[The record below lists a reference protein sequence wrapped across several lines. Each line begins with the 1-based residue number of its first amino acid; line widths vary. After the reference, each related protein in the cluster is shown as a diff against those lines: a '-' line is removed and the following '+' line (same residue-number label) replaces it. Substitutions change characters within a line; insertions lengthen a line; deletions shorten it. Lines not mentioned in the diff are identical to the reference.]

1 MEETYRQRLKHFD
14 ERARALD
21 RRSAALANGR
31 LLFFLV
37 AAGFALAA
45 TFHKVPTW
53 GWEISGGAFVVF
65 LFLATWHSRVIEAE
79 RRAKAAALLNQRGL
93 DRLAGKWTSFPAR
106 GDTYLSAEHLYTPDL
121 DVFGQGSLFQ
131 RLDETATKAGE
142 KVLASWLLAPAPS
155 AEEIVS
161 RQRAA
166 AELSKLVDFRQALL
180 TEARVAS
187 EDRADPSRFIAWV
200 EGPALLKGVRWAR
213 PLAYALPL
221 VTLTLGMLAQYDVL
235 PSLYAGLSFFAQ
247 MAVAGATW
255 AACSKFYGSLT
266 DGQGGFVRYERTFAA
281 VAAQKFEG
289 PRLQGLREKAGASEK
304 LQRFGRLFA
313 FAELRSSGQ
322 YHAVINV
329 LLLWDLHWLFR
340 LEDWRVSEG
349 KNVREWFDA
358 LAELEAL
365 AAIGTWAAE
374 RPGDA
379 YPELAAEEGVFDAEA
394 LGHPLLSHPIAND
407 VRLSK
412 QVWVITGSNMSGKTT
427 LLRAVGLNTVMA
439 LAGMPVCAKKLRLSM
454 LAPLTSMRVKD
465 SLERGVSYFYA
476 EVQRIK
482 AVLDAAKVKKG
493 LALFLL
499 DELLMGTNTK
509 ERQIASRRLIELL
522 RDAGAIGGVT
532 THDLLLTETGGV
544 KNVHF
549 RDDVRDGQMVFDYRL
564 RDGVV
569 ETTNALRLLEAAGVP
584 LG

>member
-1 MEETYRQRLKHFD
+1 MEETYRQRLKHFED
-14 ERARALD
+14 RTRTLD
-21 RRSAALANGR
+21 RKSAALANGR
-31 LLFFLV
+31 LLFFFA
-37 AAGFALAA
+37 AAGLALAT
-45 TFHKVPTW
+45 TFNKVPSW
-53 GWEISGGAFVVF
+53 GWSVAGVALVVF
-65 LFLATWHSRVIEAE
+65 LWLATWHGRVIDEE
-79 RRAKAAALLNQRGL
+79 RRSKAGALLNQRGL
-93 DRLAGKWTSFPAR
+93 DRLAGSWTKFPAR
-106 GDTYLSAEHLYTPDL
+106 GDSYLSAEHLYTPDL

-142 KVLASWLLAPAPS
+142 RLLASWLLAPAPN
-155 AEEIVS
+155 AAEIVS
-161 RQRAA
+161 RQQAA
-166 AELSKLVDFRQALL
+166 AELSKHVDFRQALL

-187 EDRADPSRFIAWV
+187 EQRADPSKFIAWV
-200 EGPALLKGVRWAR
+200 EGPALLRGVRWAR
-213 PLAYALPL
+213 PLAYVLPL
-221 VTLTLGMLAQYDVL
+221 VTLTLGLLTQYDVL
-235 PSLYAGLSFFAQ
+235 PSPLYTALSFFAQ

-266 DGQGGFVRYERTFAA
+266 DGHGGFVRFERTFAA
-281 VAAQKFEG
+281 VTAQKFEG
-289 PRLQGLREKAGASEK
+289 ARLEGLREKAGASAK
-304 LQRFGRLFA
+304 LARFGRLFS

-365 AAIGTWAAE
+365 AAVGTWVAE
-374 RPGDA
+374 RPGDTF
-379 YPELAAEEGVFDAEA
+379 PEIVAEPAVFEATA
-394 LGHPLLSHPIAND
+394 LGHPLLKAPVMND
-407 VRLSK
+407 VTLTR

-439 LAGMPVCAKKLRLSM
+439 LAGMPVCAAGLKVSM

-482 AVLDAAKVKKG
+482 AVLDAAKEKKG
-493 LALFLL
+493 HALFLL

-532 THDLLLTETGGV
+532 THDLVLTETGGV

-564 RDGVV
+564 REGVV

-584 LG
+584 L

>member
-1 MEETYRQRLKHFD
+1 MEDTYRQRSKHFTD
-14 ERARALD
+14 RVAALD
-21 RRSAALANGR
+21 RKSAALANGR
-31 LLFFLV
+31 LLFFLA
-37 AAGFALAA
+37 AAGLALAT
-45 TFHKVPTW
+45 TFHKIPGW
-53 GWEISGGAFVVF
+53 GWAIAGGCFLVF
-65 LFLATWHSRVIEAE
+65 LVLATWHSAVIEEE
-79 RRAKAAALLNQRGL
+79 RRAKASAELNQRGL
-93 DRLAGKWTSFPAR
+93 DRLAGKWHAFTAR
-106 GDTYLSAEHLYTPDL
+106 GDDYASADHLYTPDL

-131 RLDETATKAGE
+131 RLNETATKAGE
-142 KVLASWLLAPAPS
+142 KLLASWLMAPAAS

-161 RQRAA
+161 RQAA
-166 AELSKLVDFRQALL
+166 TRELSGLTDFRQALL

-187 EDRADPSRFIAWV
+187 EQRADPSRFIAWV
-200 EGPALLKGVRWAR
+200 EGPAMLQKIRWAR
-213 PLAYALPL
+213 PFAYLLPV

-235 PSLYAGLSFFAQ
+235 PPLYAGLSFFAQ
-247 MAVAGATW
+247 LGVAGATW
-255 AACSKFYGSLT
+255 AACSKFYASLT

-281 VAAQKFEG
+281 VHAQKFTDA
-289 PRLQGLREKAGASEK
+289 RLAKLREQGGASEK
-304 LQRFGRLFA
+304 LARFGRIFA

-340 LEDWRVSEG
+340 LEDWRVREG
-349 KNVREWFDA
+349 RDVRSWFEA

-365 AAIGTWAAE
+365 AAFGTWAAE

-379 YPELAAEEGVFDAEA
+379 FPEVVAEDAVFEAAA
-394 LGHPLLSHPIAND
+394 LGHPLLEQPVVND
-407 VRLSK
+407 VTLTK

-439 LAGMPVCAKKLRLSM
+439 LTGMPVCARALRLSQ
-454 LAPLTSMRVKD
+454 LHALTSMRVKD

-482 AVLDAAKVKKG
+482 AVLDAAKVQKG
-493 LALFLL
+493 RALFLL

-509 ERQIASRRLIELL
+509 ERQIASRRLLEIL

-532 THDLLLTETGGV
+532 THDLVLTETPGV
-544 KNVHF
+544 RNMHF
-549 RDDVRDGQMVFDYRL
+549 RDDVKDGQMVFDYRL
-564 RDGVV
+564 REGVV